1 MTISFFLQNNLFYV
15 HSEQYSKIYEV
26 AKMRKMADSI
36 ALFLKDVALNAN
48 FSHYKRIVYSSGAT
62 SFTTAR
68 IIYSLLKGLR
78 IAFPALTFLGISHFL
93 TYLTIFNKK
102 SPSGIIAISTMRGD
116 YFICEY
122 NQSLL
127 SSVKILSIDTLKRS
141 TQIVFFIENSDFN
154 NLNLAKLQ
162 FQLLNTPALTRNLNF
177 INNDLKIDYGF
188 TPEYK
193 NQNTCGF

>member
-1 MTISFFLQNNLFYV
+1 MTISFFLQNNRFCVY
-15 HSEQYSKIYEV
+15 SEQYSQIYEV
-26 AKMRKMADSI
+26 AEMRKMADNI
-36 ALFLKDVALNAN
+36 ALFLKDVTLNAN

-78 IAFPALTFLGISHFL
+78 ITFPALTFLGISHFL

-102 SPSGIIAISTMRGD
+102 SPSGIITIPTMRGD

-122 NQSLL
+122 TQSLL
-127 SSVKILSIDTLKRS
+127 SPAKILSIDTLKQS
-141 TQIVFFIENSDFN
+141 TQNVFFIEKSDFN
-154 NLNLAKLQ
+154 NLNLAKIQ
-162 FQLLNTPALTRNLNF
+162 FQLLNTLTLAQNLNF

-193 NQNTCGF
+193 NQKT